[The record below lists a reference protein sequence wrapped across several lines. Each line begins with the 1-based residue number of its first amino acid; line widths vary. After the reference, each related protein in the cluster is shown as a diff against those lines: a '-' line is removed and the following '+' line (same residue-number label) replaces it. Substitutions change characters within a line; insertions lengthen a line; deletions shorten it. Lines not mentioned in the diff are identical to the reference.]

1 VNAVPSRSRQTCTVA
16 EGEGTPASGATLWLR
31 FSPQAHIDLVRL
43 EDFLWHPGDP
53 QAHQMMPFIL
63 DALQILTHQPG
74 VGRPRGDGL
83 RELIINRGQ
92 SGYLALYHWDRPHH
106 TVRVLRIHHQR
117 EAGYADDEV

>member
-1 VNAVPSRSRQTCTVA
+1 MNAVPSRSRQTCTVA

-74 VGRPRGDGL
+74 VGLRPERLPGPLPLGQATSHRARAAHPPPTRSRLRRRRGL
-83 RELIINRGQ
+83 
-92 SGYLALYHWDRPHH
+92 
-106 TVRVLRIHHQR
+106 TF
-117 EAGYADDEV
+117 